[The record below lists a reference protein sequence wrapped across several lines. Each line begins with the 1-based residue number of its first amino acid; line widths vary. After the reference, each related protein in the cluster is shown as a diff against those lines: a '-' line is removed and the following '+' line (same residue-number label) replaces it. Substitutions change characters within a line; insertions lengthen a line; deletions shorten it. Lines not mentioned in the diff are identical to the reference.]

1 MRLVISPTT
10 GFAGDLFLNPAD
22 AEVAR
27 GSEGLNFDAWCD
39 WRPVRMLSPSLG
51 CLHAGATI
59 GLSVSTLAAVGLPGD
74 LIRRRRRSKAA
85 SEPGPSRAKP
95 CPPGT
100 TRMTRRCSGRST
112 PSTPRPPHP
121 RAHPR
126 VRPVRAG
133 HERPARTAG
142 ARSRLRAGLVTT
154 FYTYLEPTPRKATPG
169 GNQVD
174 YKIVAGCEAVRT
186 NVAEIIA
193 RALDKLAKLR

>member
-1 MRLVISPTT
+1 LVISPTT
-10 GFAGDLFLNPAD
+10 LRLALPAISFLNLAD

-27 GSEGLNFDAWCD
+27 GSEGLDFDTWCD

-85 SEPGPSRAKP
+85 SEPWPSSAKL

-112 PSTPRPPHP
+112 PSTPQPLHP
-121 RAHPR
+121 RARRGFGQYLLDMNDLPE
-126 VRPVRAG
+126 P
-133 HERPARTAG
+133 
-142 ARSRLRAGLVTT
+142 
-154 FYTYLEPTPRKATPG
+154 LEPQPPSSRPC
-169 GNQVD
+169 D
-174 YKIVAGCEAVRT
+174 HF
-186 NVAEIIA
+186 
-193 RALDKLAKLR
+193 LDVS